1 MESAAE
7 PASATG
13 TDLKARLERDPAF
26 TRLWAAES
34 VSKMGDAVSVVAIP
48 LIAILAL
55 GAGPSELAAL
65 GAAQILPILLLG
77 ISAGAWVDARP
88 RRRPVMVAADL
99 ARAAVTASV
108 PVAWAV
114 GALTFVHLWF
124 ALLAN
129 AALGTLYDVGFAAY
143 VPRMVGRS
151 RLVAANA
158 RLEGSRSAAQVLGPG
173 FAGVLL
179 SVLTP
184 PLVLLVDGLSFLL
197 SAVFL
202 GTTRTPESRA
212 DASSATVA
220 GAGPVTRR
228 TTLLAGVAFI
238 RHEPHLR
245 AITATAMTNNLS
257 RSIAMVVLLLYL
269 VRDAGI
275 PADRV
280 AFGFALGNSGFLVGA
295 VSASIAARRLGIGRA
310 MTWAVSLFGPGML
323 LVGAAPID
331 LAFPAFVAMLF
342 LNGFGIAV
350 HNVNQVSVRQAVT
363 PDELRARVA
372 AASRVLI
379 LGALPVG
386 TILGGVLGETM
397 GLRGTIWVATAGL
410 FLGALPY
417 RITLVSRLG
426 ELPGSA

>member
-1 MESAAE
+1 MVAVAE
-7 PASATG
+7 PAQVEAATPLG
-13 TDLKARLERDPAF
+13 RDPAF
-26 TRLWAAES
+26 VRLWAAES
-34 VSKMGDAVSVVAIP
+34 VSKMGDAVGVVAMP

-55 GAGPSELAAL
+55 GAGPTELAAL
-65 GAAQILPILLLG
+65 GAAQVLPILLLG
-77 ISAGAWVDARP
+77 LPAGAWVDGRP
-88 RRRPVMVAADL
+88 RKRPLMVAADV

-108 PVAWAV
+108 PIAWAL
-114 GALTFVHLWF
+114 GGLTFVHLWL
-124 ALLAN
+124 ALLVN
-129 AALGTLYDVGFAAY
+129 AALGTVYDVGFAAY
-143 VPRMVGRS
+143 IPRMVGRS

-173 FAGVLL
+173 FAGLLL
-179 SVLTP
+179 SFLTA
-184 PLVLLVDGLSFLL
+184 PLVLFVDALSFLASAAFL
-197 SAVFL
+197 S
-202 GTTRTPESRA
+202 TTRTSEPVPESMPPEAESGQRA
-212 DASSATVA
+212 
-220 GAGPVTRR
+220 PTRR
-228 TTLLAGVAFI
+228 ETLLAGVAFI
-238 RHEPHLR
+238 RREPHLR

-257 RSIAMVVLLLYL
+257 RSIAMVVLLLFL
-269 VRDAGI
+269 VREAGI

-280 AFGFALGNSGFLVGA
+280 AFGFALGNSGFVAGALV
-295 VSASIAARRLGIGRA
+295 ASPAARRLGIGRA

-323 LVGAAPID
+323 LVAAAPVE

-386 TILGGVLGETM
+386 TIIGGVLGEFV
-397 GLRGTIWVATAGL
+397 GLRGTLWVAAAGL

-417 RITLVSRLG
+417 RITRVGRLR
-426 ELPGSA
+426 ELPQLAQG

>member
-1 MESAAE
+1 MVAVAE
-7 PASATG
+7 PVTEDG
-13 TDLKARLERDPAF
+13 TARLERDAAF
-26 TRLWAAES
+26 APLWAAES
-34 VSKMGDAVSVVAIP
+34 ISKMGDAVSAVAMP

-55 GAGPSELAAL
+55 GAGPPELAAL
-65 GAAQILPILLLG
+65 GHAQVLPILLLG
-77 ISAGAWVDARP
+77 LPAGAWVDG
-88 RRRPVMVAADL
+88 RRRKRPLMVTADL
-99 ARAAVTASV
+99 TRAAVTASV
-108 PVAWAV
+108 PVAWAL
-114 GALTFVHLWF
+114 GGLTFVHLWL

-129 AALGTLYDVGFAAY
+129 AALGTVYDVGFAAY

-173 FAGVLL
+173 FAGLLL
-179 SVLTP
+179 SVLTA
-184 PLVLLVDGLSFLL
+184 PLVLLVDALSFLV

-202 GTTRTPESRA
+202 GRTRATEP
-212 DASSATVA
+212 ASEATA
-220 GAGPVTRR
+220 AAPATRR
-228 TTLLAGVAFI
+228 GTILAGIGYI
-238 RHEPHLR
+238 RREPHLR

-257 RSIAMVVLLLYL
+257 RSIAMVVLLLFL

-280 AFGFALGNSGFLVGA
+280 AFGFALGNSGFIAGA
-295 VSASIAARRLGIGRA
+295 LAASPAARRLGIGRA

-323 LVGAAPID
+323 LVAAAPVE
-331 LAFPAFVAMLF
+331 LAFPAFVGMLF

-363 PDELRARVA
+363 PDALRARVA

-386 TILGGVLGETM
+386 TIVGGVLGEVV
-397 GLRGTIWVATAGL
+397 GLRGTLWVAAAGL

-417 RITLVSRLG
+417 RITRVGGLR
-426 ELPGSA
+426 ELPASASA